1 MGKPMDEDAQTVG
14 CWKKGKLLDR
24 GAFGSITL
32 WHNTETKET
41 IALKACLRTCS
52 ELTTK
57 LSERWAQEVEILN
70 KLDHPNVIKGLPL
83 PKAFAQLNSP
93 LPFLAMEYCTG
104 GNLRQVLQKRENC
117 CGLPERDVRRV
128 LSDVSSGLQ
137 YLHTNHVVH
146 RDLKPENVVLQE
158 KDGTV
163 VYKIIDLGYAKE
175 FDQSS
180 LCNSFVG
187 TLQYLAPE
195 LFERKPYTRAVDL
208 WSLGIIAYEV
218 IVGQRPFSPNASPAQ
233 WIPLVNNKGSSDIRG
248 DLRSSGSYVYDDR
261 LPPLNHLTRVLKEDL
276 ERWLRILL
284 ETKPELRGRRDNLTV
299 YEILENIL
307 ARPELGQ
314 ATLYLF
320 DDSVNAELKS
330 FDYSPCLLVELSDR
344 LESRDIQLRSMEIR
358 KIWAESLFAVQKEVE
373 MLHNILGAFHSG
385 NDRLLTKWA
394 SCDDI
399 LSKVDDK
406 RREATALCTDF
417 NAACSKVVGLEKTPY
432 AKTKRSEVLD
442 QILCKITFPLLD
454 FDSIS
459 HTSNEMKAVIDDLL
473 EEESRML
480 KDVYEYMR
488 DMSEAFRTVVLLPE
502 RIHQLMNGVVSL
514 SRTISSI
521 QKERQDSIWDLKA
534 QHSPGRMAAKT
545 PFVTLSSGRQVPV
558 VGLGTWKSEPGK
570 VYEAVKNAIDAGYRH
585 IDCALAYQNEDE
597 VGRAIEEKI
606 KEGVVERKD
615 LWVTSKCW
623 NTFHS
628 KSKVL
633 ECCQLSLKRL
643 RLDYLDLYLMHWPFG
658 YQEGGEI
665 FPRNQAGDMLF
676 SDVDY
681 LETWEGMEECYEK
694 GLVRDIGLSN
704 FNSEQIMRV
713 LKAAKVKPVMLQVEC
728 HPYLNQSRLIEFCKK
743 LDIKVTGYSPLG
755 SPDRP
760 WAKPGDPSLMEE
772 PAIKEIAQAHGKTPA
787 Q

>member
-1 MGKPMDEDAQTVG
+1 MDEDAQTVG

-57 LSERWAQEVEILN
+57 LSERWAQEVEILK

-158 KDGTV
+158 KEGTV

-248 DLRSSGSYVYDDR
+248 DLRSSGSYVYDDK

-307 ARPELGQ
+307 ARPTANIFSMQSLSVISLPLDGDLGSADALAAELERRTGILKRNQLLLSEKAKLSTFKDISDHCVRYQDLGQ
-314 ATLYLF
+314 VTLYLF

-330 FDYSPCLLVELSDR
+330 FDYSPCLLMELSDR
-344 LESRDIQLRSMEIR
+344 LESRDIQLRSMEIK

-385 NDRLLTKWA
+385 LAYLNTEIPTLQKALSDIHFENNMVMAKVKFAHECYIRDVAHLQQWNRSHPSESNDRLLTKWA

-442 QILCKITFPLLD
+442 EIVHRTLQIYGRTKQSKD
-454 FDSIS
+454 FGSIS
-459 HTSNEMKAVIDDLL
+459 LTSNEMKAVIDDLL

-534 QHSPGRMAAKT
+534 QHSDLQTTALESLMQATESPLKEVTSEDTNRGHNLRQLVECVLEDTRAKEESIS
-545 PFVTLSSGRQVPV
+545 LCNR
-558 VGLGTWKSEPGK
+558 
-570 VYEAVKNAIDAGYRH
+570 
-585 IDCALAYQNEDE
+585 
-597 VGRAIEEKI
+597 IEETRTQWEKDCSDLLKEMETLTEKI
-606 KEGVVERKD
+606 
-615 LWVTSKCW
+615 S
-623 NTFHS
+623 
-628 KSKVL
+628 
-633 ECCQLSLKRL
+633 
-643 RLDYLDLYLMHWPFG
+643 
-658 YQEGGEI
+658 
-665 FPRNQAGDMLF
+665 
-676 SDVDY
+676 
-681 LETWEGMEECYEK
+681 
-694 GLVRDIGLSN
+694 
-704 FNSEQIMRV
+704 
-713 LKAAKVKPVMLQVEC
+713 
-728 HPYLNQSRLIEFCKK
+728 
-743 LDIKVTGYSPLG
+743 
-755 SPDRP
+755 
-760 WAKPGDPSLMEE
+760 
-772 PAIKEIAQAHGKTPA
+772 
-787 Q
+787 

>member
-1 MGKPMDEDAQTVG
+1 MDEDAQTVG

-57 LSERWAQEVEILN
+57 LSERWAQEVEILK

-137 YLHTNHVVH
+137 YLHTHHVVH

-233 WIPLVNNKGSSDIRG
+233 WIPLVNNKGSCDIRG
-248 DLRSSGSYVYDDR
+248 DLRSSGSYVYDDK

-307 ARPELGQ
+307 ARPTANIFSMQSLSVISLPLDGDLGSAGALAAELERRTGILKRNQLLLSEKAKLSNFKDISDHCVRYQELGQ

-344 LESRDIQLRSMEIR
+344 LESRDIQLRSMEIK

-385 NDRLLTKWA
+385 LAYLNTEIPTLQKALSDIHFENNMVMAKVKFAHECYIRDVAHLQQWNRSHPSESNDRLLAKWA

-442 QILCKITFPLLD
+442 EIVHRTLQIYGRTKQSKD
-454 FDSIS
+454 FGSIS
-459 HTSNEMKAVIDDLL
+459 LTSNEMKAVIDDLL

-534 QHSPGRMAAKT
+534 QHSDLQTTALESLMQATESSLKEVTSEDTNRGHNLRQLVECVLEDTRAKEESISLCNRIEQTRMQWEKDCSDLLKEME
-545 PFVTLSSGRQVPV
+545 TL
-558 VGLGTWKSEPGK
+558 T
-570 VYEAVKNAIDAGYRH
+570 
-585 IDCALAYQNEDE
+585 
-597 VGRAIEEKI
+597 EKI
-606 KEGVVERKD
+606 
-615 LWVTSKCW
+615 S
-623 NTFHS
+623 
-628 KSKVL
+628 
-633 ECCQLSLKRL
+633 
-643 RLDYLDLYLMHWPFG
+643 
-658 YQEGGEI
+658 
-665 FPRNQAGDMLF
+665 
-676 SDVDY
+676 
-681 LETWEGMEECYEK
+681 
-694 GLVRDIGLSN
+694 
-704 FNSEQIMRV
+704 
-713 LKAAKVKPVMLQVEC
+713 
-728 HPYLNQSRLIEFCKK
+728 
-743 LDIKVTGYSPLG
+743 
-755 SPDRP
+755 
-760 WAKPGDPSLMEE
+760 
-772 PAIKEIAQAHGKTPA
+772 
-787 Q
+787 

>member
-57 LSERWAQEVEILN
+57 LSERWAQEVEILK

-93 LPFLAMEYCTG
+93 LPFLAMEYCSG

-233 WIPLVNNKGSSDIRG
+233 WIPLVNNKGSCDIRG
-248 DLRSSGSYVYDDR
+248 DLRSSGSYVYDDK

-299 YEILENIL
+299 YEILENLL
-307 ARPELGQ
+307 ARPTANIFSMQSLSVISLPLDGDLGSAGALAAELERRTGILKRNQLLLSEKAKLSNFKDISDHCVRYQELGQ

-344 LESRDIQLRSMEIR
+344 LESRDIQLRSMEIK

-385 NDRLLTKWA
+385 LAYLNTEIPTLQKALSDIHFENNMVMAKVKFAHECYIRDVAHLQQWNRSHPSESNDRLLAKWA

-442 QILCKITFPLLD
+442 EIVHRTLQIYGRTKQSKD
-454 FDSIS
+454 FGSIS
-459 HTSNEMKAVIDDLL
+459 LTSNEMKAVIDDLL

-534 QHSPGRMAAKT
+534 QHSDLQTTALESLMQATESSLKEVTSEDTNRGHNLRQLVECVLEDTRAKEESISLCNRIEQTRMQWEKDCSDLLKEME
-545 PFVTLSSGRQVPV
+545 TL
-558 VGLGTWKSEPGK
+558 T
-570 VYEAVKNAIDAGYRH
+570 
-585 IDCALAYQNEDE
+585 
-597 VGRAIEEKI
+597 EKI
-606 KEGVVERKD
+606 
-615 LWVTSKCW
+615 S
-623 NTFHS
+623 
-628 KSKVL
+628 
-633 ECCQLSLKRL
+633 
-643 RLDYLDLYLMHWPFG
+643 
-658 YQEGGEI
+658 
-665 FPRNQAGDMLF
+665 
-676 SDVDY
+676 
-681 LETWEGMEECYEK
+681 
-694 GLVRDIGLSN
+694 
-704 FNSEQIMRV
+704 
-713 LKAAKVKPVMLQVEC
+713 
-728 HPYLNQSRLIEFCKK
+728 
-743 LDIKVTGYSPLG
+743 
-755 SPDRP
+755 
-760 WAKPGDPSLMEE
+760 
-772 PAIKEIAQAHGKTPA
+772 
-787 Q
+787 

>member
-1 MGKPMDEDAQTVG
+1 MDEDAQTVG

-307 ARPELGQ
+307 ARPTANIFSTRSLSVISLPLDGDLGSADALAAELERRTGILKRNQLLLSEKAKLSNFKDISDHCVRYQELGQ

-385 NDRLLTKWA
+385 LAYLNTEIPTLQKALSDIHFENNMVMAKVKFAHECYIRDVAHLQQWNRSHPSESNDRLLTKWA

-442 QILCKITFPLLD
+442 QIVHRTLQIYGRTKQSKD

-534 QHSPGRMAAKT
+534 QHSDLQTTALESLMQATESPLKEVTSEDTDRGHNLRQLVECVLEDTRAKEESIS
-545 PFVTLSSGRQVPV
+545 LCNR
-558 VGLGTWKSEPGK
+558 
-570 VYEAVKNAIDAGYRH
+570 
-585 IDCALAYQNEDE
+585 
-597 VGRAIEEKI
+597 IEETRMQWEKDCSDLLKEMETLTEKI
-606 KEGVVERKD
+606 
-615 LWVTSKCW
+615 S
-623 NTFHS
+623 
-628 KSKVL
+628 
-633 ECCQLSLKRL
+633 
-643 RLDYLDLYLMHWPFG
+643 
-658 YQEGGEI
+658 
-665 FPRNQAGDMLF
+665 
-676 SDVDY
+676 
-681 LETWEGMEECYEK
+681 
-694 GLVRDIGLSN
+694 
-704 FNSEQIMRV
+704 
-713 LKAAKVKPVMLQVEC
+713 
-728 HPYLNQSRLIEFCKK
+728 
-743 LDIKVTGYSPLG
+743 
-755 SPDRP
+755 
-760 WAKPGDPSLMEE
+760 
-772 PAIKEIAQAHGKTPA
+772 
-787 Q
+787 

>member
-1 MGKPMDEDAQTVG
+1 MDEDAQTVG

-57 LSERWAQEVEILN
+57 LSERWAQEVEILK

-158 KDGTV
+158 KEGTV

-248 DLRSSGSYVYDDR
+248 DLRSSGSYVYDDK

-307 ARPELGQ
+307 ARPTANIFSMQSLSVISLPLDGDLGSADALAAELERRTGILKRNQLLLSEKAKLSTFKDISDHCVRYQELGQ

-330 FDYSPCLLVELSDR
+330 FDYSPCLLMELSDR
-344 LESRDIQLRSMEIR
+344 LESRDIQLRSMEIK

-385 NDRLLTKWA
+385 LAYLNTEIPTLRRALSDIHFENNMVMAKVKFAHECYIRDVAHLQQWNRSHPSESNDRLLTKWA

-442 QILCKITFPLLD
+442 EIVHRTLQIYGRTKQSKD
-454 FDSIS
+454 FGSIS
-459 HTSNEMKAVIDDLL
+459 LTSNEMKAVIDDLL

-534 QHSPGRMAAKT
+534 QHSDLQTTALESLMQATESPLKEVTSEDTNRGHNLRQLVECVLEDTRAKEESIS
-545 PFVTLSSGRQVPV
+545 LCNR
-558 VGLGTWKSEPGK
+558 
-570 VYEAVKNAIDAGYRH
+570 
-585 IDCALAYQNEDE
+585 
-597 VGRAIEEKI
+597 IEETRTQWEKDCSDLLKEMETLTEKI
-606 KEGVVERKD
+606 
-615 LWVTSKCW
+615 S
-623 NTFHS
+623 
-628 KSKVL
+628 
-633 ECCQLSLKRL
+633 
-643 RLDYLDLYLMHWPFG
+643 
-658 YQEGGEI
+658 
-665 FPRNQAGDMLF
+665 
-676 SDVDY
+676 
-681 LETWEGMEECYEK
+681 
-694 GLVRDIGLSN
+694 
-704 FNSEQIMRV
+704 
-713 LKAAKVKPVMLQVEC
+713 
-728 HPYLNQSRLIEFCKK
+728 
-743 LDIKVTGYSPLG
+743 
-755 SPDRP
+755 
-760 WAKPGDPSLMEE
+760 
-772 PAIKEIAQAHGKTPA
+772 
-787 Q
+787 

>member
-1 MGKPMDEDAQTVG
+1 MDEDAQTVG

-307 ARPELGQ
+307 ARPTANIFSTRSLSVISLPLDGDLGSADALAAELERRTGILKRNQLLLSEKAKLSNFKDISDHCVRYQELGQ

-385 NDRLLTKWA
+385 LAYLNTEIPTLQKALSDIHFENNMVMAKVKFAHECYIRDVAHLQQWNRSHPSESNDRLLTKWA

-442 QILCKITFPLLD
+442 QIVHRTLQIYGRTKQSKD

-514 SRTISSI
+514 SRTIGSI

-534 QHSPGRMAAKT
+534 QHSDLQTTALESLMQATESPLKEVTSEDTDRGHNLRQLVECVLEDTRAKEESIS
-545 PFVTLSSGRQVPV
+545 LCNR
-558 VGLGTWKSEPGK
+558 
-570 VYEAVKNAIDAGYRH
+570 
-585 IDCALAYQNEDE
+585 
-597 VGRAIEEKI
+597 IEETRMQWEKDCSDLLKEMETLTEKI
-606 KEGVVERKD
+606 
-615 LWVTSKCW
+615 S
-623 NTFHS
+623 
-628 KSKVL
+628 
-633 ECCQLSLKRL
+633 
-643 RLDYLDLYLMHWPFG
+643 
-658 YQEGGEI
+658 
-665 FPRNQAGDMLF
+665 
-676 SDVDY
+676 
-681 LETWEGMEECYEK
+681 
-694 GLVRDIGLSN
+694 
-704 FNSEQIMRV
+704 
-713 LKAAKVKPVMLQVEC
+713 
-728 HPYLNQSRLIEFCKK
+728 
-743 LDIKVTGYSPLG
+743 
-755 SPDRP
+755 
-760 WAKPGDPSLMEE
+760 
-772 PAIKEIAQAHGKTPA
+772 
-787 Q
+787 

>member
-307 ARPELGQ
+307 ARPTANIFSTRSLSVISLPLDGDLGSADALAAELERRTGILKRKQLLLSEKAKLSNFKDISDHCVRYQELGQ

-320 DDSVNAELKS
+320 DDSVNAQLKS

-385 NDRLLTKWA
+385 LAYLNTEIPTLQKALSDIHFENNMVMAKVKFAHECYIRDVAHLQQWNRSHPSESNDRLLTKWA

-442 QILCKITFPLLD
+442 QIVHRTLQIYGRTKQSKD

-514 SRTISSI
+514 SRTIGSI

-534 QHSPGRMAAKT
+534 QHSDLQTTALESLMQATESPLKEVTSEDTDRGHNLRQLVECVLEDTRAKEESIS
-545 PFVTLSSGRQVPV
+545 LCNR
-558 VGLGTWKSEPGK
+558 
-570 VYEAVKNAIDAGYRH
+570 
-585 IDCALAYQNEDE
+585 
-597 VGRAIEEKI
+597 IEETRMQWEKDCSDLLKEMETLTEKI
-606 KEGVVERKD
+606 
-615 LWVTSKCW
+615 S
-623 NTFHS
+623 
-628 KSKVL
+628 
-633 ECCQLSLKRL
+633 
-643 RLDYLDLYLMHWPFG
+643 
-658 YQEGGEI
+658 
-665 FPRNQAGDMLF
+665 
-676 SDVDY
+676 
-681 LETWEGMEECYEK
+681 
-694 GLVRDIGLSN
+694 
-704 FNSEQIMRV
+704 
-713 LKAAKVKPVMLQVEC
+713 
-728 HPYLNQSRLIEFCKK
+728 
-743 LDIKVTGYSPLG
+743 
-755 SPDRP
+755 
-760 WAKPGDPSLMEE
+760 
-772 PAIKEIAQAHGKTPA
+772 
-787 Q
+787 

>member
-307 ARPELGQ
+307 ARPTANIFSTRSLSVISLPLDGDLGSANALAAELERRTGILKRNQLLLSEKAKLSNFKDISDHCVRYQELGQ

-385 NDRLLTKWA
+385 LAYLNTEIPTLQKALSDIHFENNMVMAKVKFAHECYIRDVAHLQQWNRSHPSESNDRLLTKWA

-442 QILCKITFPLLD
+442 QIVHRTLQIYGRTKQSKD

-514 SRTISSI
+514 SRTIGSI

-534 QHSPGRMAAKT
+534 QHSDLQTTALESLMQATESPLKEVTSEDTDRGHNLRQLVECVLEDTRAKEESIS
-545 PFVTLSSGRQVPV
+545 LCNR
-558 VGLGTWKSEPGK
+558 
-570 VYEAVKNAIDAGYRH
+570 
-585 IDCALAYQNEDE
+585 
-597 VGRAIEEKI
+597 IEETRMQWEKDCSDLLKEMETLTEKI
-606 KEGVVERKD
+606 
-615 LWVTSKCW
+615 S
-623 NTFHS
+623 
-628 KSKVL
+628 
-633 ECCQLSLKRL
+633 
-643 RLDYLDLYLMHWPFG
+643 
-658 YQEGGEI
+658 
-665 FPRNQAGDMLF
+665 
-676 SDVDY
+676 
-681 LETWEGMEECYEK
+681 
-694 GLVRDIGLSN
+694 
-704 FNSEQIMRV
+704 
-713 LKAAKVKPVMLQVEC
+713 
-728 HPYLNQSRLIEFCKK
+728 
-743 LDIKVTGYSPLG
+743 
-755 SPDRP
+755 
-760 WAKPGDPSLMEE
+760 
-772 PAIKEIAQAHGKTPA
+772 
-787 Q
+787 

>member
-1 MGKPMDEDAQTVG
+1 MDEDAQTVG

-307 ARPELGQ
+307 ARPTANIFSTRSLSVISLPLDGDLGSANALAAELERRTGILKRNQLLLSEKAKLSNFKDISDHCVRYQELGQ

-385 NDRLLTKWA
+385 LAYLNTEIPTLQKALSDIHFENNMVMAKVKFAHECYIRDVAHLQQWNRSHPSESNDRLLTKWA

-442 QILCKITFPLLD
+442 QIVHRTLQIYGRTKQSKD

-514 SRTISSI
+514 SRTIGSI

-534 QHSPGRMAAKT
+534 QHSDLQTTALESLMQATESPLKEVTSEDTDRGHNLRQLVECVLEDTRAKEESIS
-545 PFVTLSSGRQVPV
+545 LCNR
-558 VGLGTWKSEPGK
+558 
-570 VYEAVKNAIDAGYRH
+570 
-585 IDCALAYQNEDE
+585 
-597 VGRAIEEKI
+597 IEETRMQWEKDCSDLLKEMETLTEKI
-606 KEGVVERKD
+606 
-615 LWVTSKCW
+615 S
-623 NTFHS
+623 
-628 KSKVL
+628 
-633 ECCQLSLKRL
+633 
-643 RLDYLDLYLMHWPFG
+643 
-658 YQEGGEI
+658 
-665 FPRNQAGDMLF
+665 
-676 SDVDY
+676 
-681 LETWEGMEECYEK
+681 
-694 GLVRDIGLSN
+694 
-704 FNSEQIMRV
+704 
-713 LKAAKVKPVMLQVEC
+713 
-728 HPYLNQSRLIEFCKK
+728 
-743 LDIKVTGYSPLG
+743 
-755 SPDRP
+755 
-760 WAKPGDPSLMEE
+760 
-772 PAIKEIAQAHGKTPA
+772 
-787 Q
+787 

>member
-1 MGKPMDEDAQTVG
+1 
-14 CWKKGKLLDR
+14 
-24 GAFGSITL
+24 
-32 WHNTETKET
+32 
-41 IALKACLRTCS
+41 
-52 ELTTK
+52 
-57 LSERWAQEVEILN
+57 
-70 KLDHPNVIKGLPL
+70 
-83 PKAFAQLNSP
+83 
-93 LPFLAMEYCTG
+93 
-104 GNLRQVLQKRENC
+104 
-117 CGLPERDVRRV
+117 VRRV

-248 DLRSSGSYVYDDR
+248 DLRSSGSYVYDDK

-307 ARPELGQ
+307 ARPTANIFSMQSLSVISLPLDGDLGSADALAAELERRTGILKRNQLLLSEKAKLSTFKDISDHCVRYQELGQ

-344 LESRDIQLRSMEIR
+344 LESRDIQLRSMEIK

-385 NDRLLTKWA
+385 LAYLNTEIPTLQKALSDIHFENNMVMAKVKFAHECYIRDVAHLQQWNRSHPSESNDRLLTKWA

-442 QILCKITFPLLD
+442 EIVHRTLQIYGRTKQSKD
-454 FDSIS
+454 FGSIS
-459 HTSNEMKAVIDDLL
+459 LTSNEMKAVIDDLL

-534 QHSPGRMAAKT
+534 QHSDLQTTALESLMQATESPLKEVTSEDTNRGHNLRQLVECVLEDTRAKEESIS
-545 PFVTLSSGRQVPV
+545 LCNR
-558 VGLGTWKSEPGK
+558 
-570 VYEAVKNAIDAGYRH
+570 
-585 IDCALAYQNEDE
+585 
-597 VGRAIEEKI
+597 IEETRTQWEKDCSDLLKEMETLTEKI
-606 KEGVVERKD
+606 
-615 LWVTSKCW
+615 S
-623 NTFHS
+623 
-628 KSKVL
+628 
-633 ECCQLSLKRL
+633 
-643 RLDYLDLYLMHWPFG
+643 
-658 YQEGGEI
+658 
-665 FPRNQAGDMLF
+665 
-676 SDVDY
+676 
-681 LETWEGMEECYEK
+681 
-694 GLVRDIGLSN
+694 
-704 FNSEQIMRV
+704 
-713 LKAAKVKPVMLQVEC
+713 
-728 HPYLNQSRLIEFCKK
+728 
-743 LDIKVTGYSPLG
+743 
-755 SPDRP
+755 
-760 WAKPGDPSLMEE
+760 
-772 PAIKEIAQAHGKTPA
+772 
-787 Q
+787 

>member
-57 LSERWAQEVEILN
+57 LSERWAQEVEILK

-137 YLHTNHVVH
+137 YLHTHHVVH

-233 WIPLVNNKGSSDIRG
+233 WIPLVNNKGSCDIRG
-248 DLRSSGSYVYDDR
+248 DLRSSGSYVYDDK

-299 YEILENIL
+299 YEILENLL
-307 ARPELGQ
+307 ARPTANIFSMQSLSVISLPLDGDLGSAGALAAELERRTGILKRNQLLLSEKAKLSNFKDISDHCVRYQELGQ

-344 LESRDIQLRSMEIR
+344 LESRDIQLRSMEIK

-385 NDRLLTKWA
+385 LAYLNTEIPTLQKALSDIHFENNMVMAKVKFAHECYIRDVAHLQQWNRSHPSESNDRLLAKWA

-442 QILCKITFPLLD
+442 EIVHRTLQIYGRTKQSKD
-454 FDSIS
+454 FGSIS
-459 HTSNEMKAVIDDLL
+459 LTSNEMKAVIDDLL

-534 QHSPGRMAAKT
+534 QHSDLQTTALESLMQATESSLKEVTSEDTNRGHNLRQLVECVLEDTRAKEESISLCNRIEQTRMQWEKDCSDLLKEME
-545 PFVTLSSGRQVPV
+545 TL
-558 VGLGTWKSEPGK
+558 T
-570 VYEAVKNAIDAGYRH
+570 
-585 IDCALAYQNEDE
+585 
-597 VGRAIEEKI
+597 EKI
-606 KEGVVERKD
+606 
-615 LWVTSKCW
+615 S
-623 NTFHS
+623 
-628 KSKVL
+628 
-633 ECCQLSLKRL
+633 
-643 RLDYLDLYLMHWPFG
+643 
-658 YQEGGEI
+658 
-665 FPRNQAGDMLF
+665 
-676 SDVDY
+676 
-681 LETWEGMEECYEK
+681 
-694 GLVRDIGLSN
+694 
-704 FNSEQIMRV
+704 
-713 LKAAKVKPVMLQVEC
+713 
-728 HPYLNQSRLIEFCKK
+728 
-743 LDIKVTGYSPLG
+743 
-755 SPDRP
+755 
-760 WAKPGDPSLMEE
+760 
-772 PAIKEIAQAHGKTPA
+772 
-787 Q
+787 

>member
-1 MGKPMDEDAQTVG
+1 MDEDAQTVG

-307 ARPELGQ
+307 ARPTANIFSTRSLSVISLPLDGDLGSANALAAELERRTGILKRNQLLLSEKAKLSNFKDISDHCVRYQELGQ

-385 NDRLLTKWA
+385 LAYLNTEIPTLQKALSDIHFENNMVMAKVKFAHECYIRDVAHLQQWNRSHPSESNDRLLTKWA

-442 QILCKITFPLLD
+442 QIVHRTLQIYGRTKQSKD

-534 QHSPGRMAAKT
+534 QHSDLQTTALESLMQATESPLKEVTSEDTDRGHNLRQLVECVLEDTRAKEESIS
-545 PFVTLSSGRQVPV
+545 LCNR
-558 VGLGTWKSEPGK
+558 
-570 VYEAVKNAIDAGYRH
+570 
-585 IDCALAYQNEDE
+585 
-597 VGRAIEEKI
+597 IEETRMQWEKDCSDLLKEMETLTEKI
-606 KEGVVERKD
+606 
-615 LWVTSKCW
+615 S
-623 NTFHS
+623 
-628 KSKVL
+628 
-633 ECCQLSLKRL
+633 
-643 RLDYLDLYLMHWPFG
+643 
-658 YQEGGEI
+658 
-665 FPRNQAGDMLF
+665 
-676 SDVDY
+676 
-681 LETWEGMEECYEK
+681 
-694 GLVRDIGLSN
+694 
-704 FNSEQIMRV
+704 
-713 LKAAKVKPVMLQVEC
+713 
-728 HPYLNQSRLIEFCKK
+728 
-743 LDIKVTGYSPLG
+743 
-755 SPDRP
+755 
-760 WAKPGDPSLMEE
+760 
-772 PAIKEIAQAHGKTPA
+772 
-787 Q
+787 

>member
-1 MGKPMDEDAQTVG
+1 MDEDTEIVG

-52 ELTTK
+52 ELTAK
-57 LSERWAQEVEILN
+57 LSERWAQEVEILK

-104 GNLRQVLQKRENC
+104 GNLRHVLQKRENC

-128 LSDVSSGLQ
+128 LSDVSSGLL

-158 KDGTV
+158 KDGRV

-233 WIPLVNNKGSSDIRG
+233 WIPLVNNKGSSAIRG
-248 DLRSSGSYVYDDR
+248 DLRSSGSYVYDDK

-284 ETKPELRGRRDNLTV
+284 ETKPELRGRRDNLTF

-307 ARPELGQ
+307 ARPTANIFSMRSLSVISLPLDGELGSADALAAELERRSGILKQNQLLLSEKAKLSNFKDISDHCVRSLELGQ

-320 DDSVNAELKS
+320 DNTVNVELKS
-330 FDYSPCLLVELSDR
+330 FDYSPSLLIELSDR
-344 LESRDIQLRSMEIR
+344 LESRDIQLRSMEIK

-385 NDRLLTKWA
+385 LAYLNTEIPTLQKALSDIHFENNMVMAKVKFAHECYIRDVAHLQQWNRSHPNESNDRLLTKWA

-442 QILCKITFPLLD
+442 EIVHRTLQIYGRAKQSKD
-454 FDSIS
+454 FGSIS

-488 DMSEAFRTVVLLPE
+488 DMSEAFRTMVLLPE
-502 RIHQLMNGVVSL
+502 RINQLMSGVVSI
-514 SRTISSI
+514 SRTISLI

-534 QHSPGRMAAKT
+534 QHSDLQTTALESLMQATESPLKEVTSEDTNKRHNLRQLVECVLEDTRAKEESIS
-545 PFVTLSSGRQVPV
+545 LCNR
-558 VGLGTWKSEPGK
+558 
-570 VYEAVKNAIDAGYRH
+570 
-585 IDCALAYQNEDE
+585 
-597 VGRAIEEKI
+597 IEETRMQWEKDCSDLLKEMETLTEKI
-606 KEGVVERKD
+606 
-615 LWVTSKCW
+615 S
-623 NTFHS
+623 
-628 KSKVL
+628 
-633 ECCQLSLKRL
+633 
-643 RLDYLDLYLMHWPFG
+643 
-658 YQEGGEI
+658 
-665 FPRNQAGDMLF
+665 
-676 SDVDY
+676 
-681 LETWEGMEECYEK
+681 
-694 GLVRDIGLSN
+694 
-704 FNSEQIMRV
+704 
-713 LKAAKVKPVMLQVEC
+713 
-728 HPYLNQSRLIEFCKK
+728 
-743 LDIKVTGYSPLG
+743 
-755 SPDRP
+755 
-760 WAKPGDPSLMEE
+760 
-772 PAIKEIAQAHGKTPA
+772 
-787 Q
+787 

>member
-307 ARPELGQ
+307 ARPTANIFSTRSLSVISLPLDGDLGSANALAAELERRTGILKRNQLLLSEKAKLSNFKDISDHCVRYQELGQ

-385 NDRLLTKWA
+385 LAYLNTEIPTLQKALSDIHFENNMVMAKVKFAHECYIRDVAHLQQWNRSHPSESNDRLLTKWA

-442 QILCKITFPLLD
+442 QIVHRTLQIYGRTKQSKD

-534 QHSPGRMAAKT
+534 QHSDLQTTALESLMQATESPLKEVTSEDTDRGHNLRQLVECVLEDTRAKEESIS
-545 PFVTLSSGRQVPV
+545 LCNR
-558 VGLGTWKSEPGK
+558 
-570 VYEAVKNAIDAGYRH
+570 
-585 IDCALAYQNEDE
+585 
-597 VGRAIEEKI
+597 IEETRMQWEKDCSDLLKEMETLTEKI
-606 KEGVVERKD
+606 
-615 LWVTSKCW
+615 S
-623 NTFHS
+623 
-628 KSKVL
+628 
-633 ECCQLSLKRL
+633 
-643 RLDYLDLYLMHWPFG
+643 
-658 YQEGGEI
+658 
-665 FPRNQAGDMLF
+665 
-676 SDVDY
+676 
-681 LETWEGMEECYEK
+681 
-694 GLVRDIGLSN
+694 
-704 FNSEQIMRV
+704 
-713 LKAAKVKPVMLQVEC
+713 
-728 HPYLNQSRLIEFCKK
+728 
-743 LDIKVTGYSPLG
+743 
-755 SPDRP
+755 
-760 WAKPGDPSLMEE
+760 
-772 PAIKEIAQAHGKTPA
+772 
-787 Q
+787 

>member
-1 MGKPMDEDAQTVG
+1 MDEDAQTVG

-57 LSERWAQEVEILN
+57 LSERWAQEVEILK

-93 LPFLAMEYCTG
+93 LPFLAMEYCSG

-137 YLHTNHVVH
+137 YLHTHHVVH

-233 WIPLVNNKGSSDIRG
+233 WIPLVNNKGSCDIRG
-248 DLRSSGSYVYDDR
+248 DLRSSGSYVYDDK

-307 ARPELGQ
+307 ARPTANIFSMQSLSVISLPLDGDLGSAGALAAELERRTGILKRNQLLLSEKAKLSNFKDISDHCVRYQELGQ

-344 LESRDIQLRSMEIR
+344 LESRDIQLRSMEIK

-385 NDRLLTKWA
+385 LAYLNTEIPTLQKALSDIHFENNMVMAKVKFAHECYIRDVAHLQQWNRSHPSESNDRLLAKWA

-442 QILCKITFPLLD
+442 EIVHRTLQIYGRTKQSKD
-454 FDSIS
+454 FGSIS
-459 HTSNEMKAVIDDLL
+459 LTSNEMKAVIDDLL

-534 QHSPGRMAAKT
+534 QHSDLQTTALESLMQATESSLKEVTSEDTNRGHNLRQLVECVLEDTRAKEESISLCNRIEQTRMQWEKDCSDLLKEME
-545 PFVTLSSGRQVPV
+545 TL
-558 VGLGTWKSEPGK
+558 T
-570 VYEAVKNAIDAGYRH
+570 
-585 IDCALAYQNEDE
+585 
-597 VGRAIEEKI
+597 EKI
-606 KEGVVERKD
+606 
-615 LWVTSKCW
+615 S
-623 NTFHS
+623 
-628 KSKVL
+628 
-633 ECCQLSLKRL
+633 
-643 RLDYLDLYLMHWPFG
+643 
-658 YQEGGEI
+658 
-665 FPRNQAGDMLF
+665 
-676 SDVDY
+676 
-681 LETWEGMEECYEK
+681 
-694 GLVRDIGLSN
+694 
-704 FNSEQIMRV
+704 
-713 LKAAKVKPVMLQVEC
+713 
-728 HPYLNQSRLIEFCKK
+728 
-743 LDIKVTGYSPLG
+743 
-755 SPDRP
+755 
-760 WAKPGDPSLMEE
+760 
-772 PAIKEIAQAHGKTPA
+772 
-787 Q
+787 

>member
-1 MGKPMDEDAQTVG
+1 MPA
-14 CWKKGKLLDR
+14 
-24 GAFGSITL
+24 
-32 WHNTETKET
+32 
-41 IALKACLRTCS
+41 
-52 ELTTK
+52 
-57 LSERWAQEVEILN
+57 
-70 KLDHPNVIKGLPL
+70 
-83 PKAFAQLNSP
+83 
-93 LPFLAMEYCTG
+93 
-104 GNLRQVLQKRENC
+104 VLQKRENC

-233 WIPLVNNKGSSDIRG
+233 WIPLVNNKGSCDIRG
-248 DLRSSGSYVYDDR
+248 DLRSSGSYVYDDK

-344 LESRDIQLRSMEIR
+344 LESRDIQLRSMEIK

-373 MLHNILGAFHSG
+373 MLHNILGAFHS
-385 NDRLLTKWA
+385 
-394 SCDDI
+394 
-399 LSKVDDK
+399 
-406 RREATALCTDF
+406 DF
-417 NAACSKVVGLEKTPY
+417 G
-432 AKTKRSEVLD
+432 
-442 QILCKITFPLLD
+442 
-454 FDSIS
+454 SIS
-459 HTSNEMKAVIDDLL
+459 LTSTEMKAVIDDLL

-488 DMSEAFRTVVLLPE
+488 
-502 RIHQLMNGVVSL
+502 
-514 SRTISSI
+514 
-521 QKERQDSIWDLKA
+521 WDLQTTA
-534 QHSPGRMAAKT
+534 LESLMQATESPLKEVTSEDTNRGHNLRQLVECVLEDTRAKEESISLCNRIEQTRMQWEKDCSDLLKEME
-545 PFVTLSSGRQVPV
+545 TL
-558 VGLGTWKSEPGK
+558 T
-570 VYEAVKNAIDAGYRH
+570 
-585 IDCALAYQNEDE
+585 
-597 VGRAIEEKI
+597 EKI
-606 KEGVVERKD
+606 
-615 LWVTSKCW
+615 
-623 NTFHS
+623 
-628 KSKVL
+628 
-633 ECCQLSLKRL
+633 
-643 RLDYLDLYLMHWPFG
+643 
-658 YQEGGEI
+658 
-665 FPRNQAGDMLF
+665 A
-676 SDVDY
+676 
-681 LETWEGMEECYEK
+681 
-694 GLVRDIGLSN
+694 
-704 FNSEQIMRV
+704 
-713 LKAAKVKPVMLQVEC
+713 
-728 HPYLNQSRLIEFCKK
+728 
-743 LDIKVTGYSPLG
+743 
-755 SPDRP
+755 
-760 WAKPGDPSLMEE
+760 
-772 PAIKEIAQAHGKTPA
+772 
-787 Q
+787 

>member
-1 MGKPMDEDAQTVG
+1 MDEDAQTVG

-307 ARPELGQ
+307 ARPTANIFSTRSLSVISLPLDGDLGSANALAAELERRTGILKRNQLLLSEKAKLSNFKDISDHCVRYQELGQ

-320 DDSVNAELKS
+320 DDSVNAQLKS

-385 NDRLLTKWA
+385 LAYLNTEIPTLQKALSDIHFENNMVMAKVKFAHECYIRDVAHLQQWNRSHPSESNDRLLTKWA

-442 QILCKITFPLLD
+442 QIVHRTLQIYGRTKQSKD

-514 SRTISSI
+514 SRTIGSI

-534 QHSPGRMAAKT
+534 QHSDLQTTALESLMQATESPLKEVTSEDTDRGHNLRQLVECVLEDTRAKEESIS
-545 PFVTLSSGRQVPV
+545 LCNR
-558 VGLGTWKSEPGK
+558 
-570 VYEAVKNAIDAGYRH
+570 
-585 IDCALAYQNEDE
+585 
-597 VGRAIEEKI
+597 IEETRMQWEKDCSDLLKEMETLTEKI
-606 KEGVVERKD
+606 
-615 LWVTSKCW
+615 S
-623 NTFHS
+623 
-628 KSKVL
+628 
-633 ECCQLSLKRL
+633 
-643 RLDYLDLYLMHWPFG
+643 
-658 YQEGGEI
+658 
-665 FPRNQAGDMLF
+665 
-676 SDVDY
+676 
-681 LETWEGMEECYEK
+681 
-694 GLVRDIGLSN
+694 
-704 FNSEQIMRV
+704 
-713 LKAAKVKPVMLQVEC
+713 
-728 HPYLNQSRLIEFCKK
+728 
-743 LDIKVTGYSPLG
+743 
-755 SPDRP
+755 
-760 WAKPGDPSLMEE
+760 
-772 PAIKEIAQAHGKTPA
+772 
-787 Q
+787 

>member
-1 MGKPMDEDAQTVG
+1 MDEDAQTVG

-57 LSERWAQEVEILN
+57 LSARWAQEVEILK

-248 DLRSSGSYVYDDR
+248 ELRSSGSYVYDDK
-261 LPPLNHLTRVLKEDL
+261 LPLLNHLTRVLKEDL

-307 ARPELGQ
+307 ARPTANIFSMQSLSVISLPLDGDLGSAGALAAELERRTGILKQNQLLLSEKTKLSNFKDISDHCVRYQELGQ

-320 DDSVNAELKS
+320 DDTVNAELKG

-344 LESRDIQLRSMEIR
+344 LESRDIQLRSMEIK

-373 MLHNILGAFHSG
+373 MLYNILGAFHSG
-385 NDRLLTKWA
+385 LAYLNTEIPTLQKALSDIHFENNMVMAKVKFAHECYIRDVAHLQQWNRSHPSESNDRLLTKWA

-442 QILCKITFPLLD
+442 EIVHRTLQIYGRTKQSKD
-454 FDSIS
+454 FGSIS
-459 HTSNEMKAVIDDLL
+459 LTSNEMKAVIDDLL

-488 DMSEAFRTVVLLPE
+488 DMSEAFRTVVQLPE

-534 QHSPGRMAAKT
+534 QHS
-545 PFVTLSSGRQVPV
+545 
-558 VGLGTWKSEPGK
+558 
-570 VYEAVKNAIDAGYRH
+570 
-585 IDCALAYQNEDE
+585 
-597 VGRAIEEKI
+597 
-606 KEGVVERKD
+606 
-615 LWVTSKCW
+615 
-623 NTFHS
+623 
-628 KSKVL
+628 
-633 ECCQLSLKRL
+633 
-643 RLDYLDLYLMHWPFG
+643 
-658 YQEGGEI
+658 
-665 FPRNQAGDMLF
+665 
-676 SDVDY
+676 
-681 LETWEGMEECYEK
+681 
-694 GLVRDIGLSN
+694 
-704 FNSEQIMRV
+704 
-713 LKAAKVKPVMLQVEC
+713 
-728 HPYLNQSRLIEFCKK
+728 
-743 LDIKVTGYSPLG
+743 
-755 SPDRP
+755 
-760 WAKPGDPSLMEE
+760 
-772 PAIKEIAQAHGKTPA
+772 
-787 Q
+787 